1 MKNEDYMLTIKNL
14 VSGSNLSEEDQKRI
28 LQYTQYLIEQEES
41 KNLGKAYGWLKK
53 QYTMQQLE
61 IKELHKEIEAM
72 KEVF

>member
-14 VSGSNLSEEDQKRI
+14 VSGSNLSEEDQKRL

-61 IKELHKEIEAM
+61 IKELQREIEAM
-72 KEVF
+72 KDVF

>member
-1 MKNEDYMLTIKNL
+1 MKNADYMLTIKNL
-14 VSGSNLSEEDQKRI
+14 VSESNLSEEDQKRL

>member
-14 VSGSNLSEEDQKRI
+14 VSGSKLSEEDQKRL

-61 IKELHKEIEAM
+61 IKELQREIEAM
-72 KEVF
+72 KDVF

>member
-14 VSGSNLSEEDQKRI
+14 VSGSSLSEEDQKRL

-61 IKELHKEIEAM
+61 IKELQREIEAM
-72 KEVF
+72 KDVF

>member
-14 VSGSNLSEEDQKRI
+14 VSGSKLSEEDQKRL

-61 IKELHKEIEAM
+61 IKELHKEIEEM
-72 KEVF
+72 KNVF